1 VHHERGTTTE
11 EAARDLDRLAGRLG
25 PVLDEVLAA
34 PFPAPPDMSGAD
46 RAARR
51 LLES

>member
-1 VHHERGTTTE
+1 M
-11 EAARDLDRLAGRLG
+11 ARWLPSRHVSNADLLAGRLG
-25 PVLDEVLAA
+25 PVLDDVLAA